1 MEEKYLA
8 IIRASIASRCILKKT
23 LAKRC
28 GVSKTYFSEFIH
40 GDRLMP
46 AAVRDRLI
54 RELELEDAFARIDEQ
69 ASSEGA

>member
-8 IIRASIASRCILKKT
+8 TIRASIASRCILKKT

-40 GDRLMP
+40 GDRPMP
-46 AAVRDRLI
+46 PAVRDRLI
-54 RELELEDAFARIDEQ
+54 RELQLEADFERMEA
-69 ASSEGA
+69 EGPAE